1 MASTNCYIVNI
12 HSYRFCV
19 SYIGDSVVVVEGHNA
34 KSVAFD
40 SATVSF
46 VNLDIT
52 PK

>member
-1 MASTNCYIVNI
+1 MVITEN
-12 HSYRFCV
+12 HWK
-19 SYIGDSVVVVEGHNA
+19 VVVDVEGHSA
-34 KSVAFD
+34 KSVAFA

>member
-1 MASTNCYIVNI
+1 MLTIIAMYSLI
-12 HSYRFCV
+12 CV
-19 SYIGDSVVVVEGHNA
+19 FTGSFVAVVVVEGHSA
-34 KSVAFD
+34 KSVAFA